1 MWRDREHAK
10 EKKRSVSV
18 GQFRRPITE
27 MNGAG
32 RARKEGR
39 KKENGNKKSNVE
51 REGGNI
57 EKACLMEISGS
68 EAGGN
73 LRLTASGMARIRGNG
88 PGLSVLVILRN
99 SCTVTELD
107 GPPFH
112 CLQFWV

>member
-1 MWRDREHAK
+1 MGREELERK
-10 EKKRSVSV
+10 EEKKK
-18 GQFRRPITE
+18 TE
-27 MNGAG
+27 I
-32 RARKEGR
+32 
-39 KKENGNKKSNVE
+39 KKSNVE

-57 EKACLMEISGS
+57 EKACLMEVSGS
-68 EAGGN
+68 EADGN

>member
-1 MWRDREHAK
+1 
-10 EKKRSVSV
+10 
-18 GQFRRPITE
+18 
-27 MNGAG
+27 
-32 RARKEGR
+32 
-39 KKENGNKKSNVE
+39 
-51 REGGNI
+51 
-57 EKACLMEISGS
+57 MEDSGS

>member
-1 MWRDREHAK
+1 MWREELERKE
-10 EKKRSVSV
+10 EKKK
-18 GQFRRPITE
+18 TE
-27 MNGAG
+27 I
-32 RARKEGR
+32 
-39 KKENGNKKSNVE
+39 KKSNVE

-57 EKACLMEISGS
+57 EKACLMEVSGS